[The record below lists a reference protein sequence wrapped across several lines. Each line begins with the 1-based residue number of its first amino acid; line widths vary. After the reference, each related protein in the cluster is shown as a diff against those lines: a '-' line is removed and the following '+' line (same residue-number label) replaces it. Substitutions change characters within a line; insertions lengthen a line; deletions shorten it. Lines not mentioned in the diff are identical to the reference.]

1 MWPKQNFSLQ
11 YQQNIKQTSDE
22 NKEKYQLEDY
32 KFIQYQILQTNII
45 IIVWKSVRRITDDIL
60 GVEGFTLLINL
71 GIYNHH
77 GDISQCSATD
87 ISSNNVHEIFIR
99 FWLAENEC
107 ILM

>member
-1 MWPKQNFSLQ
+1 M
-11 YQQNIKQTSDE
+11 QTKDE
-22 NKEKYQLEDY
+22 NKEWYQSRDY
-32 KFIQYQILQTNII
+32 QFIQYQILQTNII
-45 IIVWKSVRRITDDIL
+45 IIVWKSVRRITDEIL

-71 GIYNHH
+71 DIYNHH
-77 GDISQCSATD
+77 KDISQCSATD